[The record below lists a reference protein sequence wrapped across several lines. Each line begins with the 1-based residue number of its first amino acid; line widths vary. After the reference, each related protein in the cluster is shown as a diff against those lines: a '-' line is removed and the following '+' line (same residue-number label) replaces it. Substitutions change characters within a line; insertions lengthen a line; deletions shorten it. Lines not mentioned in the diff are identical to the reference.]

1 MQMYIGKWK
10 STDIYVFQ
18 PYPPQESLVPEMM
31 VYFPQTLPPEIL
43 RAGGVKGYEDGGP
56 IW

>member
-1 MQMYIGKWK
+1 MYIDKWK
-10 STDIYVFQ
+10 STGIYVFQ

-43 RAGGVKGYEDGGP
+43 RAGGGKGYEDGGP